1 MNHNNTKGSQVT
13 SPTSRRRRSYQ
24 HSSWVGGVGGGDTK
38 CQHTCAPT
46 RTLSAVPLRDAG
58 TECSR
63 HIQAGGPVCIYVCV
77 LFTSG
82 STAAVDGG
90 SLQGGRTIAIPA
102 RRLAINAAVFC
113 RVCRRGRVGLAS
125 TAAAVSQELFL
136 FFFGTEAHR
145 RCTSHSGAVQMMH
158 WHRGSEQQRVPDPED
173 CARAQRVGHCTPG
186 EFGRPLKYLINFE
199 NCKPRARSRRRS
211 QVFEWHPLIHFG
223 TLCAARDVS
232 SVIIIKLS
240 HLLNR

>member
-1 MNHNNTKGSQVT
+1 MTGHCTLGSGQVDRVNMDGGE
-13 SPTSRRRRSYQ
+13 PQQ
-24 HSSWVGGVGGGDTK
+24 HEGQPGNEPYLQKVTVVSTLLLGGVVLGGGDTK

-186 EFGRPLKYLINFE
+186 EFGRPLKYLIQF
-199 NCKPRARSRRRS
+199 
-211 QVFEWHPLIHFG
+211 
-223 TLCAARDVS
+223 
-232 SVIIIKLS
+232 
-240 HLLNR
+240 